1 LEFWSLSARCICQRC
16 LRRPSGAGWL
26 ASKWYPILRSEEYT
40 QQLRSHPIF
49 LVFGYCLASWVGYG
63 CYFATSVNES
73 FAWRFPLCLQCLAPA
88 ILLAG
93 SPWLPRSP
101 RWLLSKGHV
110 NEAWDVLVR
119 LRASPED
126 PEHLL
131 AKEEL
136 YQIREQ
142 LKLDNE
148 NLAKS
153 GYSVW
158 TAVWRK
164 KSYRKRMLIGFLM
177 QWG

>member
-1 LEFWSLSARCICQRC
+1 
-16 LRRPSGAGWL
+16 
-26 ASKWYPILRSEEYT
+26 
-40 QQLRSHPIF
+40 
-49 LVFGYCLASWVGYG
+49 
-63 CYFATSVNES
+63 
-73 FAWRFPLCLQCLAPA
+73 
-88 ILLAG
+88 
-93 SPWLPRSP
+93 
-101 RWLLSKGHV
+101 
-110 NEAWDVLVR
+110 VLVR